1 MWPAEKI
8 LAKTGHGPCLCFQ
21 KGEGYVTKSSRVC
34 HHFGGAVDYLWIP
47 LCPDNGNAQYTGA
60 VSPHVFDLADC
71 ADRDHAVSGCAKDH
85 DAESGV
91 HWKEIAVPLV
101 AFAAIVVYAVLFDLF
116 GYFPA
121 TAVML
126 VGFMIALKV
135 KPWWLIL
142 AIRAGYALF
151 IYLLFVVWLKVSII

>member
-34 HHFGGAVDYLWIP
+34 HHFGGAVDYYGFLF
-47 LCPDNGNAQYTGA
+47 AQTMGMPSTPALFPRMSLILLTVLTVIMLYLD
-60 VSPHVFDLADC
+60 V
-71 ADRDHAVSGCAKDH
+71 RKYAKDH

-142 AIRAGYALF
+142 AITAGYALF
-151 IYLLFVVWLKVSII
+151 IYLMLWFG

>member
-21 KGEGYVTKSSRVC
+21 KGEGYVTKIIYGFLFAQTMGMPSTPALFPRMCLILLTVLT
-34 HHFGGAVDYLWIP
+34 VIMLYL
-47 LCPDNGNAQYTGA
+47 DVRKY
-60 VSPHVFDLADC
+60 
-71 ADRDHAVSGCAKDH
+71 AKDH

-142 AIRAGYALF
+142 AITAGYALF
-151 IYLLFVVWLKVSII
+151 IYLMFVVWLKVSII

>member
-1 MWPAEKI
+1 MKI
-8 LAKTGHGPCLCFQ
+8 SEFDENLRLIFPDSEVSLQLSYNFKFMNQGGGDHESDHNDYIFCFL
-21 KGEGYVTKSSRVC
+21 Y
-34 HHFGGAVDYLWIP
+34 GACCIHYM
-47 LCPDNGNAQYTGA
+47 
-60 VSPHVFDLADC
+60 
-71 ADRDHAVSGCAKDH
+71 DH

-142 AIRAGYALF
+142 AITAGYALF
-151 IYLLFVVWLKVSII
+151 IYLMFVVWLKVSII

>member
-1 MWPAEKI
+1 MI
-8 LAKTGHGPCLCFQ
+8 LLTVLT
-21 KGEGYVTKSSRVC
+21 VIML
-34 HHFGGAVDYLWIP
+34 YL
-47 LCPDNGNAQYTGA
+47 DVRKY
-60 VSPHVFDLADC
+60 
-71 ADRDHAVSGCAKDH
+71 AKDH

-142 AIRAGYALF
+142 AITAGYALF
-151 IYLLFVVWLKVSII
+151 IYLMFVVWLKVSII